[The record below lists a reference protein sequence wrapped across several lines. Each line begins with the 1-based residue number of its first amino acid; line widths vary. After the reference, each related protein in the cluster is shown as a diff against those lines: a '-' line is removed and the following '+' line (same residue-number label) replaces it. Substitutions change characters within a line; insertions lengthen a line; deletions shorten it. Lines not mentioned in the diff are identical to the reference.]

1 MLAAVNKAMMKQRTD
16 HSAIYTHAQCDSTYT
31 RACTHP
37 SGGRAGTVSDSTS
50 LLSSCSAAF
59 CRYADNH
66 YRGCRDTVT
75 AIKQL
80 TEPISGVMEAAPAAI
95 GR

>member
-1 MLAAVNKAMMKQRTD
+1 MKTTPQFTRMRNV
-16 HSAIYTHAQCDSTYT
+16 IPPT
-31 RACTHP
+31 RACTVKVSP
-37 SGGRAGTVSDSTS
+37 LGGPGRDSLGLYVST
-50 LLSSCSAAF
+50 LSSCSTAF
-59 CRYADNH
+59 CRYADSH
-66 YRGCRDTVT
+66 YRGRRDSVT